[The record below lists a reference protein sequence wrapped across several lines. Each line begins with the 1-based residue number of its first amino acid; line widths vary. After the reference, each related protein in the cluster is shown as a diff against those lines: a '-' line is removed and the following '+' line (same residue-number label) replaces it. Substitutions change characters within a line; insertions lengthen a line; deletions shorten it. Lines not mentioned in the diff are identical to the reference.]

1 QPDTQP
7 VEETEAAAGK
17 GRRLEDRVEA
27 AGIAIAR
34 RLVSAR
40 IKEADPRPVPVVVVG
55 ELERGH
61 SGADP
66 HAVVPVQL
74 RIVTGE
80 RIQRIASGDVIKG
93 LIDIDPAEVPEPRFA
108 QINGVD
114 AMRLKNTDGRR
125 PYEPAV
131 AVVLDVRSV
140 MQHVNAEF
148 LRIPA
153 PEKVLHVQ
161 VGNSNLLAA
170 PLEVRIESA
179 VGFLF
184 AAIENRDVV
193 LIAVGCLV
201 AEEPDSKIRVG
212 ENEAAEVAAERLRA
226 GPYRQEV
233 EVGREVAQLALI
245 KKLLDREVGIVASR
259 AAPHIRLH
267 DCVFRDALVVVVR
280 DQRNLQPLPD
290 RLECSVSL
298 EEIRRNDERL
308 KDRALLVLSEEM
320 NALRLVRAH
329 AGRRWQRA
337 RFEQS
342 VGHARERKERVRA
355 SER

>member
-1 QPDTQP
+1 
-7 VEETEAAAGK
+7 
-17 GRRLEDRVEA
+17 
-27 AGIAIAR
+27 
-34 RLVSAR
+34 
-40 IKEADPRPVPVVVVG
+40 
-55 ELERGH
+55 
-61 SGADP
+61 
-66 HAVVPVQL
+66 
-74 RIVTGE
+74 
-80 RIQRIASGDVIKG
+80 
-93 LIDIDPAEVPEPRFA
+93 A

-355 SER
+355 SERKVALIEILIVGIQLSARVLVELIRRRRNAPAIGHCEEVLAQIGKRSIDDGRLDRPLALQKTGQLDP